1 MKVFHLKHEFQVV
14 CCFNVSHIFALCIGL
29 ILDLLSFLS
38 EQMTCLFVLVALHRC
53 QDPCFSERVLTLF
66 MKNPN
71 VSNRVPVTSS
81 G

>member
-1 MKVFHLKHEFQVV
+1 MFRIF
-14 CCFNVSHIFALCIGL
+14 SHYALAF
-29 ILDLLSFLS
+29 LDLLSFLS

-66 MKNPN
+66 MKSPN